1 MNAEKVIGGV
11 FIAVVSV
18 AGTAALTYLAWRLF
32 QHELG
37 AYHHPAAICNGKRM
51 SPGDTC
57 TFYTAGTD
65 PNIPGNSTVHDYN
78 DMVSG
83 AALRSIALISMSRYR
98 GVSCMT

>member
-1 MNAEKVIGGV
+1 MKAEKVIGGV

-32 QHELG
+32 QHEPG

-57 TFYTAGTD
+57 TFYTASTD